1 LQLLFDNNLSV
12 VLPELLQPEFP
23 GSVHVSALSID
34 HLSDRQIWQYAL
46 EHQFTIV
53 TKDKDFYHLANT
65 LGNPPKLIWLA
76 MGNCRNKDVINSLLH
91 NKNEIKIFLSGSRG
105 ILILK

>member
-23 GSVHVSALSID
+23 GSAHVSALRID
-34 HLSDRQIWQYAL
+34 HFSDRQIWQYAL
-46 EHQFTIV
+46 ENQFTIV

-65 LGNPPKLIWLA
+65 LGNPPKLIWPPWA
-76 MGNCRNKDVINSLLH
+76 TAGTKM
-91 NKNEIKIFLSGSRG
+91 
-105 ILILK
+105 